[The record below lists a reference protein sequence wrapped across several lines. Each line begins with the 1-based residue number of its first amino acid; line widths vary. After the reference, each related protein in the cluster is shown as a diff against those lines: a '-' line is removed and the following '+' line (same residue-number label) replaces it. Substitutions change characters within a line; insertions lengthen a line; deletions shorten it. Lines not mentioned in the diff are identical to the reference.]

1 MSKVFGGRY
10 EVIERIGAGGMAIVY
25 KAKDL
30 LLNRIVT
37 VKVLREQFLSDEDF
51 VKRFRREAQSAAS
64 LSHPNIVSIY
74 DVGKDGNIEYIVME
88 YVEGRDLKEIIREF
102 APLSPE
108 QAINLTRQIGEAIRH
123 AHQHHIIHRDIKPH
137 NILVTAEGR
146 AKVTDFGIARAVS
159 AATVTH
165 TGDIVGSVHYLSPE
179 QAKGLPSDERSDLY
193 SLGIILYELL
203 TGKVPYDGETPIA
216 VALKHLQEVPPRP
229 SQLNPRVG
237 PDLENVIMRAIAK
250 PAEQRYATA
259 GDFLADLEKV
269 RSGQPVPKPEEPMD
283 LDATQ
288 VHRGVRPLTETAGR
302 MNSNPAEERPAE
314 SAAPGRQ
321 RKKRRRWPWVVT
333 AIVVLALLG
342 AGLWLRSYLT
352 VGDTVV
358 PSLEGK
364 TVKQAEAL
372 LQQYKLVLGPDNS
385 AEYSDTVPK
394 NEIISQ
400 VPAANSPVKI
410 GHEVTVVVSK
420 GAQLMKFP
428 NLINPPLS
436 KENALIAI
444 GNANFTATPTITEV
458 PSSTVPAGSVV
469 AQDPPPDTLW
479 HKDGN
484 IQLTISTG
492 PQVQTISMPNVVG
505 KSAAEAAKILQAH
518 NLTPVTDS
526 QDSTQY
532 PKGMVIK
539 TNPAANS
546 PVQQGANVTITV
558 SRGPGPIG

>member
-108 QAINLTRQIGEAIRH
+108 QAINLTCQIGEAIRH

-216 VALKHLQEVPPRP
+216 IALKHLQEVPTRP

-250 PAEQRYATA
+250 SAEQRYATA

-269 RSGQPVPKPEEPMD
+269 RSGKPVPKPEEPLD

-288 VHRGVRPLTETAGR
+288 VHRGVMPLTETAGG
-302 MNSNPAEERPAE
+302 MNSNPAEERPRE
-314 SAAPGRQ
+314 SAGPGTQ

-333 AIVVLALLG
+333 AVVVLVLLG

-352 VGDTVV
+352 VGVTVV

-364 TVKQAEAL
+364 TLKQAEVL
-372 LQQYKLVLGPDNS
+372 LKQYKLALGPNNS
-385 AEYSDTVPK
+385 VDYSDTVPK

-400 VPAANSPVKI
+400 VPAANSSVKV

-444 GNANFTATPTITEV
+444 GNDGFTATPSITEA
-458 PSSTVPAGSVV
+458 PSSTVPAGSVA
-469 AQDPPPDTLW
+469 AQDPQPDRLW
-479 HKDGN
+479 TKDGN
-484 IQLTISTG
+484 IHLTISTG
-492 PQVQTISMPNVVG
+492 PQVQVIPMPDVVG
-505 KSAAEAAKILQAH
+505 KSATEAAKILQAQ
-518 NLTPVTDS
+518 NLIPVTDT

-539 TNPAANS
+539 TDPAANS
-546 PVQQGANVTITV
+546 SVQQGSNVKITV